1 MNVVKHGGINVK
13 TNIAISAVKLT
24 FGVKLMIA
32 FFLITASFA
41 GLSIYNSW
49 QTDNIQKEYE
59 NLVTRSAPLV
69 FEVKDLNFELKNQ
82 GYLVRGYLLT
92 GNTKYI
98 QDYKDSCQRMN
109 KMLESL
115 DKKLITGEGKQKSTE
130 VKSAIDAYHQVT
142 DKAIGIY
149 QTNGLTEAIKYV
161 SSAGVI
167 SEQAEQKVS
176 GFVAFLTE
184 RMDMRLVES
193 RKVSNS
199 IDTKTTIITVVISI
213 LALVMGIWFARL
225 ISRPLES
232 LVASAK
238 AISNGNLTIPQIQY
252 QGKDEIRELIDAFA
266 LMAQNLRNLISN
278 VADASQQ
285 VAASS
290 EQLTASAEQSAQ
302 AANQVAI
309 AITDVA
315 QGTEKQLKSID
326 DATAEVQH
334 MSSGIQQVSANAN
347 VVAATSEK
355 TADAANNGEAAI
367 SKAINQM
374 NMIEKTVMNSAEVV
388 TDLGERSKEI
398 GQIVLTISGIAGQT
412 NLLALNAAIEAA
424 RAGEQG
430 RGFAV
435 VAEEVRK
442 LAEQSQEAAKQIEKL
457 ISEIQLETEKAV
469 VAMNQGTKEV
479 ELGTE
484 VVNDAG
490 QAFGQITELVKAM
503 SSQTQEIS
511 VAIKQMAEGSQRIV
525 YTFNEIEGASKEAA
539 GHAQSVSA
547 ATEEQSA
554 SMEEIASSSQ
564 GLAKMAEDL
573 QYIISKFKI

>member
-1 MNVVKHGGINVK
+1 MK
-13 TNIAISAVKLT
+13 TNVAAPVIKLT
-24 FGVKLMIA
+24 FGIKIIIA
-32 FFLITASFA
+32 FFLIVASFA

-59 NLVTRSAPLV
+59 NLITRSAPLV
-69 FEVKDLNFELKNQ
+69 FEVKDLNIELKNQ
-82 GYLVRGYLLT
+82 GYLARGYLLT

-98 QDYKDSCQRMN
+98 QEYQDSCKRMD
-109 KMLESL
+109 KLLETL
-115 DKKLITGEGKQKSTE
+115 DKKLITVEGKQKLTE
-130 VKSAIDAYHQVT
+130 VKSAIAAYHEVT
-142 DKAIGIY
+142 NKTIEIY
-149 QTNGLTEAIKYV
+149 QKSGSQEAIKYV
-161 SSAGVI
+161 SSAGSI
-167 SEQAEQKVS
+167 SQEAEQKVS
-176 GFVAFLTE
+176 GFVTFLTE
-184 RMDMRLVES
+184 RMDMRVADS
-193 RKVSNS
+193 RKVSDS
-199 IDTKTTIITVVISI
+199 IDTKTTIITLVISI

-225 ISRPLES
+225 ISRPLEA

-238 AISNGNLTIPQIQY
+238 AISNGDLTIEKIQY

-266 LMAQNLRNLISN
+266 LMAQNLRQLISN

-326 DATAEVQH
+326 EATQEVEL
-334 MSSGIQQVSANAN
+334 MSTGIKQVSENAN
-347 VVAATSEK
+347 VVAVTSEK

-367 SKAINQM
+367 NKAINQM
-374 NMIEKTVMNSAEVV
+374 SMIEKTVMDSAEVV

-398 GQIVLTISGIAGQT
+398 GQIVSTISGIAGQT

-442 LAEQSQEAAKQIEKL
+442 LAEQSQEAAKQIEQL
-457 ISEIQLETEKAV
+457 ISDIQLETDKAV

-490 QAFGQITELVKAM
+490 HAFNQISELVKAM
-503 SSQTQEIS
+503 SSQTQGIS
-511 VAIKQMAEGSQRIV
+511 GAIKQMAEGSQRIV
-525 YTFNEIEGASKEAA
+525 YTFSEIESASREAA

-573 QYIISKFKI
+573 QYIISKFKV

>member
-1 MNVVKHGGINVK
+1 MHGGIYILNTTIK
-13 TNIAISAVKLT
+13 SSTIKLT
-24 FGVKLMIA
+24 FGVKLIIA
-32 FFLITASFA
+32 FFLITLSFS
-41 GLSIYNSW
+41 GLSIYNNY
-49 QTDNIQKEYE
+49 QTDEIQKEYE

-92 GNTKYI
+92 GNNKYI
-98 QDYKDSCQRMN
+98 QEYQESCKKMN
-109 KMLESL
+109 KLLVELET
-115 DKKLITGEGKQKSTE
+115 KLITSEGKQKINE

-142 DKAIGIY
+142 DRTIGIY
-149 QTNGLTEAIKYV
+149 QANGLQEAIKFI
-161 SSAGVI
+161 SSAGLT

-184 RMDMRLVES
+184 RMDMRVEES
-193 RKVSNS
+193 RKVSDS
-199 IDTKTTIITVVISI
+199 IDTRTTVVTLIISV
-213 LALVMGIWFARL
+213 LALVIGICFARL
-225 ISRPLES
+225 ISRPLEA
-232 LVASAK
+232 LVTSAK
-238 AISNGNLTIPQIQY
+238 AISNGDLTIKKIPY
-252 QGKDEIRELIDAFA
+252 QSKDEIRELIDAFDS
-266 LMAQNLRNLISN
+266 MAQNLRKLITK

-290 EQLTASAEQSAQ
+290 EELTASSEQSAQ

-326 DATAEVQH
+326 SATLEVEQ
-334 MSSGIQQVSANAN
+334 MSLGIQQVSDNAN
-347 VVAATSEK
+347 VVALTSEK
-355 TADAANNGEAAI
+355 TAGAANHGEQAIDKAI
-367 SKAINQM
+367 SQM
-374 NMIEKTVMNSAEVV
+374 NMIEKSVINSAAEV
-388 TDLGERSKEI
+388 TKLGDRSKEI
-398 GQIVLTISGIAGQT
+398 GQIVSTISGIASQT

-442 LAEQSQEAAKQIEKL
+442 LAEQSQEAAKQIAQL
-457 ISEIQLETEKAV
+457 ISEIQSETEKAV
-469 VAMNQGTKEV
+469 VAMNQGTQEV
-479 ELGTE
+479 GIGTK
-484 VVNDAG
+484 VVNSAG
-490 QAFGQITELVKAM
+490 EAFGEITKLVQEM
-503 SSQTQEIS
+503 SGQTQEIS

-525 YTFNEIEGASKEAA
+525 YTFTEIEGASTEAA
-539 GHAQSVSA
+539 GHAQNVSA

-564 GLAKMAEDL
+564 NLAKMAEDL
-573 QYIISKFKI
+573 QDIISSFKI